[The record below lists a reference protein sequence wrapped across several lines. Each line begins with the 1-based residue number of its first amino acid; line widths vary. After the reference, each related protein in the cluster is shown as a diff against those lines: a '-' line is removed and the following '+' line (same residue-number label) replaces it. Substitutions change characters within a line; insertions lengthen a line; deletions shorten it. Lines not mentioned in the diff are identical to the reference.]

1 MNIALT
7 DEALQW
13 FKHEMEVEPGDTI
26 RFYARYG
33 GSSPFHE
40 GFSLGMTREEP
51 IAIGV
56 QTEIDGVIYY
66 IDEKDL
72 WFFND
77 HNLHVDVDTSK
88 DELQYDY
95 RT

>member
-1 MNIALT
+1 
-7 DEALQW
+7 
-13 FKHEMEVEPGDTI
+13 
-26 RFYARYG
+26 
-33 GSSPFHE
+33 
-40 GFSLGMTREEP
+40 MTREEP

-77 HNLHVDVDTSK
+77 HNLHVDVDTSN